1 MTAEIRAYW
10 ESILETGNISDDFR
24 DMIVMMLSLSKETA
38 NG

>member
-10 ESILETGNISDDFR
+10 ENVLETGNISDNFR
-24 DMIVMMLSLSKETA
+24 DMIVMMLSLSEETA